1 MKRLQLVFLFSISI
15 CFSVSTSAQGWK
27 ARTENA
33 DYVHRAVKEITDV
46 MVYDIYSPP
55 VSSRTYAYVAV
66 AAYETLIHEN
76 SSYIS
81 LAGQLHDLRPAPE
94 PSKDKDYSYTLAAV
108 HALLTVGKA
117 LVISE
122 EKVNI
127 FEKNILEEFKQDGI
141 PENVFD
147 NSVAYGGQVAAHI
160 LAWAAADNYKQTR
173 ALPRYTVKNDAGS
186 WKPTPPTY
194 IKAIEPHWNKI
205 RTFIIDSAQEFRPIT
220 PPSFST
226 DTTSK
231 FYKDAYAVYVKGKNN
246 TPEQDEIA
254 NFWDCNPFKMN
265 VRGHVMYATK
275 KITPGGHW
283 INITGMICKKVNA
296 DPLKSAEAYACVA
309 TTIADCFI
317 SSWDEKY
324 RSIVMRPET
333 YINTYIDPDWLPTLQ
348 TPPFPEY
355 TSAHSLVS
363 SGASIVLTKLFGD
376 HFSFS
381 DSTEHE
387 FGLPARNFNSFY
399 DAAGEAA
406 ISRFYGGIHYLP
418 AVKNGQVVG
427 NQLGEYVVQKLKT
440 RKQ

>member
-1 MKRLQLVFLFSISI
+1 MKRAFLVFWILILSCLSFSAS
-15 CFSVSTSAQGWK
+15 SQGWK
-27 ARTENA
+27 AKTENA
-33 DYVHRAVKEITDV
+33 DYIHRAIKEVTDV

-55 VSSRTYAYVAV
+55 VSSRTYAYVCV
-66 AAYETLIHEN
+66 AAYETLIHSNPE
-76 SSYIS
+76 YIS
-81 LAGQLHDLRPAPE
+81 LAGQLHGLKAGPQPE
-94 PSKDKDYSYTLAAV
+94 KNMECSYTLAAV
-108 HALLTVGKA
+108 HALLTVGKT

-122 EKVNI
+122 QKIDV
-127 FEKNILEEFKQDGI
+127 FETALLNEFRQDGM
-141 PENVFD
+141 PVKVFD
-147 NSVAYGGQVAAHI
+147 NSIAFGNQMADYI
-160 LAWAAADNYKQTR
+160 IAWAREDHYKETR
-173 ALPRYTVKNDAGS
+173 ALPQYTFTNDTSS
-186 WKPTPPTY
+186 WKPTPPAY

-205 RTFIIDSAQEFRPIT
+205 RTFIIDSAQAFRPIT

-231 FYKDAYAVYVKGKNN
+231 FYKDAYAVYVKGNKN
-246 TPEQDEIA
+246 TPEQNEIA

-265 VRGHVMYATK
+265 IRGHVMYATK

-283 INITGMICKKVNA
+283 INITGMICKKVGA
-296 DPLKSAEAYACVA
+296 DPLRSAEAYACVA

-333 YINTYIDPDWLPTLQ
+333 YINTYIDPDWMPALQ

-363 SGASIVLTKLFGD
+363 SGASIMLTKLFGD
-376 HFSFS
+376 NFSFS

-387 FGLPARNFNSFY
+387 FGLPARSFTSFY
-399 DAAGEAA
+399 EAASEAA

-427 NQLGEYVVQKLKT
+427 NELGEYVAKKLKT
-440 RKQ
+440 RKR